1 METSFYV
8 IMAIFGGVSVM
19 NMCTAIAQKKSK
31 ARTFSLWLNGL
42 ALALIIIA
50 LIIALIIK

>member
-8 IMAIFGGVSVM
+8 IMGIVSGISAL
-19 NMCTAIAQKKSK
+19 NMFTAIAQKKSK
-31 ARTFSLWLNGL
+31 ARTFGIWFNGL
-42 ALALIIIA
+42 ALVLIIIA